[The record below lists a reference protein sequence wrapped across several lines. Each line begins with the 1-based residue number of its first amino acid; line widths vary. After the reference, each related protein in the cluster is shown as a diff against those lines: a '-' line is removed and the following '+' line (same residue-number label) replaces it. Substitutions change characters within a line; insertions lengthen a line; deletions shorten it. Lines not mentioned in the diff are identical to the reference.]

1 LTNVVAPETVKLGL
15 EGLDKRQAIEAL
27 VDLVVASGKGTDRET
42 ILSAVLDREAK
53 GSTGLENGIAIPH
66 ARTPGVADVVC
77 ALGIS
82 RAGID
87 FDSVDGKPC
96 HLVFLIV
103 APPEE
108 STGYLKA
115 LAAVALI
122 GRDPDTVPKLRSAG
136 SPAEVMVVLAEAGGT
151 ISWPDTDGAGA

>member
-1 LTNVVAPETVKLGL
+1 MALLTGAVTPGTVMLGL
-15 EGLDKRQAIEAL
+15 EGIDKPKVIEAL
-27 VDLVVASGKGTDRET
+27 VDLIVASGHATDREA
-42 ILSAVLDREAK
+42 ILAAVLDREAK

-66 ARTPGVADVVC
+66 ARTAGVGDVVC

-96 HLVFLIV
+96 HLVFLIL

-108 STGYLKA
+108 STKYLKA
-115 LAAVALI
+115 LSAVALV
-122 GRDPDTVPKLRSAG
+122 GRDAALIHRLETAE
-136 SPAEVMVVLAEAGGT
+136 SPEEVMAVLSSGGNET
-151 ISWPDTDGAGA
+151 GT

>member
-1 LTNVVAPETVKLGL
+1 MLGL
-15 EGLDKRQAIEAL
+15 EGIGKPKVIEAL
-27 VDLVVASGKGTDRET
+27 VDLIVASGHATDREA

-66 ARTPGVADVVC
+66 ARTAGVSDVVC

-96 HLVFLIV
+96 HLVFLIL

-108 STGYLKA
+108 STKYLKA
-115 LAAVALI
+115 LSAVALV
-122 GRDPDTVPKLRSAG
+122 GRDAALIHRLGTAE
-136 SPAEVMVVLAEAGGT
+136 SPEQVMAVLSSSGNETGG
-151 ISWPDTDGAGA
+151 